1 MNLFLGIDPGIVNTG
16 WYILDAD
23 NDRTGFG
30 DTFTPSKYPDR
41 FSAAR
46 GLIQVISSACEKND
60 LSFKDIQTCYIER
73 YVAYAGKLNA
83 NTEPTLLLIGSLT
96 FPLNDRGIT
105 ILEGRA
111 IDWKPKVCK
120 LLFSRH
126 GFRNPSDKFDKEYS
140 LAAAA
145 EISGIVHKKDH
156 TADACCMAYLA
167 REHFRNNPEFYHAKK
182 VSQQPSN

>member
-1 MNLFLGIDPGIVNTG
+1 MSLFLGIDPGIVNTG
-16 WYILDAD
+16 WYILDG
-23 NDRTGFG
+23 NDDKTGFG
-30 DTFTPSKYPDR
+30 DTFHPSAYSNR
-41 FSAAR
+41 FKATQAF
-46 GLIQVISSACEKND
+46 IETISQACERND
-60 LSFKDIQTCYIER
+60 FSFYDIRACYIER

-96 FPLNDRGIT
+96 FPLNEKGIN

-120 LLFSRH
+120 LLYQRN
-126 GFRNPSDKFDKEYS
+126 GFRNPSEKFDKVYS
-140 LAAAA
+140 LAAAK

-167 REHFRNNPEFYHAKK
+167 REHFRNNPEFYH
-182 VSQQPSN
+182 V